1 MVFSG
6 PCTYRSGEY
15 MTLILR
21 RAGPEDA
28 KAIAENNRATAWET
42 EGRELDPA
50 TAQAGVDAVLADP
63 CRGFYLVLEEEG
75 RILGQCMVTYEWSD
89 WRCGFFWW
97 IQSVYVQEGARRR
110 GIFGRLYRHVEEE
123 ARARSDVTGLR
134 LYVDADNLTAQEAY
148 RAAGM
153 REARYVMFEVDFTLE
168 SKD

>member
-1 MVFSG
+1 
-6 PCTYRSGEY
+6 

-21 RAGPEDA
+21 YAGQEDA
-28 KAIAENNRATAWET
+28 ETIAENNRATAWET

-50 TAQAGVDAVLADP
+50 TARAGADAVLVDP
-63 CRGFYLVLEEEG
+63 SRGFYLVAEEDG

-89 WRCGFFWW
+89 WRCGVFWW
-97 IQSVYVQEGARRR
+97 IQSVYVRKDARRR
-110 GIFGRLYRHVEEE
+110 GIFRRIYRYVEEE
-123 ARARSDVTGLR
+123 ARARPDVAGLR

-148 RAAGM
+148 RTAGM